1 MTTQNRQPVLR
12 CVLSNAAHP
21 EYGQVTIPFPIPVM
35 EYECTLECLA
45 AMELGARLK
54 RDCRVDELESGFPIL
69 KRLEKVGANLDE
81 LDYLA
86 RSAFSAVQ
94 RQATPKGSLYR
105 RSRAVARVA
114 SAPSSST

>member
-1 MTTQNRQPVLR
+1 MTTQNRRPVLR

-21 EYGQVTIPFPIPVM
+21 EYGQVTIPFPIPGM
-35 EYECTLECLA
+35 EYERTLECLA
-45 AMELGARLK
+45 AMELGAPLK

-86 RSAFSAVQ
+86 RRAPLYPGRPGLRAHRGVV
-94 RQATPKGSLYR
+94 PDLVSLPR
-105 RSRAVARVA
+105 RGR
-114 SAPSSST
+114 PYHL

>member
-86 RSAFSAVQ
+86 RRLDSFDDYEAASS
-94 RQATPKGSLYR
+94 RLW
-105 RSRAVARVA
+105 RSGWVRLI
-114 SAPSSST
+114 

>member
-45 AMELGARLK
+45 AMEPVSYTHLTL
-54 RDCRVDELESGFPIL
+54 P
-69 KRLEKVGANLDE
+69 
-81 LDYLA
+81 
-86 RSAFSAVQ
+86 
-94 RQATPKGSLYR
+94 T
-105 RSRAVARVA
+105 
-114 SAPSSST
+114 T